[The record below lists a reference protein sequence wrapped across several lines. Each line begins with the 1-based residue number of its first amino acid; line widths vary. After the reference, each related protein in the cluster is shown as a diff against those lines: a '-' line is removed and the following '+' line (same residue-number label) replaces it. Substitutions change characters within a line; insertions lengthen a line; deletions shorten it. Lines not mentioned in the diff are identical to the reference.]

1 MPVMHLAYSWTP
13 YAESVGGIDS
23 SLNCFLRYAER
34 HWPGRIDV
42 ESLAGERAE
51 PQAGR
56 CATRIAIRPICSRE
70 ASPIPVN
77 LRFLFSLWRN
87 KSRFDSHAVHYIH
100 RTDHALAYL
109 ADDRPPLVLYIHG
122 SAEHLSLPNESK
134 LRLLRR
140 GMPFVEE
147 AVIRRSSHVFICS
160 ERGKRY
166 YAQRYPKYASRLEVL
181 PSAVD
186 EDRFHPIAPQ
196 DARRALGIDQAA
208 FLVLFA
214 GRIEEVKDP
223 LLWVNAFHQV
233 CARMPNAR
241 GAILGTGALGPETL
255 RMLECYGISH
265 RLLCAKSVPE
275 AELAL
280 WYNAADVLLLT
291 SHFEGSPRVAVEAL
305 ACGTPVVTTDV
316 GDVPEMRASGA
327 PVTIVD
333 SRDPIALAEAVV
345 EYAGYEKKLCP
356 EFVRTHSLA
365 TVFGRV
371 IEVLKTAAEGTAR
384 V

>member
-1 MPVMHLAYSWTP
+1 
-13 YAESVGGIDS
+13 
-23 SLNCFLRYAER
+23 
-34 HWPGRIDV
+34 
-42 ESLAGERAE
+42 
-51 PQAGR
+51 
-56 CATRIAIRPICSRE
+56 
-70 ASPIPVN
+70 
-77 LRFLFSLWRN
+77 
-87 KSRFDSHAVHYIH
+87 VHYLH

-134 LRLLRR
+134 LRLLRAAI
-140 GMPFVEE
+140 PFVEE

-160 ERGKRY
+160 ERGRRY
-166 YAQRYPKYASRLEVL
+166 YAERYPKCASRFEVL

-186 EDRFHPIAPQ
+186 GDRFRPIGTEE
-196 DARRALGIDQAA
+196 ARRALGIDPAV

-223 LLWVNAFHQV
+223 LLWANAFHQV
-233 CARMPNAR
+233 CTRLPNAR

-265 RLLCAKSVPE
+265 RLLCAKGVAE

-291 SHFEGSPRVAVEAL
+291 SHFEGSPRVVVEAL

-316 GDVPEMRASGA
+316 GDAPEMLASGA
-327 PVTIVD
+327 PITISD
-333 SRDPIALAEAVV
+333 SRDPMALADAVV
-345 EYAGYEKKLCP
+345 AYAGRKKVPCP
-356 EFVRTHSLA
+356 EFVRTHSFA
-365 TVFGRV
+365 AVFGRV
-371 IEVLKTAAEGTAR
+371 IEVLKAAAEGTAR